1 MATITVKR
9 TTRERFKRLC
19 LKVETYDKFL
29 NRLLNTLEVGFDN
42 VPELLAKCSAALRQL
57 RQLGKRV

>member
-1 MATITVKR
+1 MSEKLMATITVKR

-19 LKVETYDKFL
+19 LKVETYKFL

-42 VPELLAKCSAALRQL
+42 VPELLRKRQL
-57 RQLGKRV
+57 EVKQ

>member
-1 MATITVKR
+1 MSEMATITVKR

-29 NRLLNTLEVGFDN
+29 NRLLDVLEDG
-42 VPELLAKCSAALRQL
+42 
-57 RQLGKRV
+57 GKQ